1 MDVNEDIE
9 VLIEKYD
16 GIIWK
21 IVNKY
26 KVSSF
31 DREDL
36 YQAGLLGLFKAI
48 KNYKKE
54 FNVKLITYAFK
65 YIIGEVNK
73 EYKKLNLY
81 GRVDYNKIR
90 TYIDLNN
97 TKSPEEICKEL
108 KISLETFYDAL
119 SRVDQIIYL
128 EEDVKDELL
137 ENRTYYELDLEKD
150 EELLYQYYIVRHL
163 TQGEIAKLLNV
174 SQSTVSRNI
183 QKLKKR
189 LKDINNL

>member
-1 MDVNEDIE
+1 MGVNDDIE
-9 VLIEKYD
+9 VLIEKYECV
-16 GIIWK
+16 IWK

-31 DREDL
+31 DKEDL

-48 KNYKKE
+48 KNYKEE

-90 TYIDLNN
+90 SYVYVHSTL
-97 TKSPEEICKEL
+97 TPEEICKEL
-108 KISLETFYDAL
+108 KITIETFYDAV
-119 SRVDQIIYL
+119 SRVDQIVYL
-128 EEDVKDELL
+128 EEEAKDALL
-137 ENRTYYELDLEKD
+137 ENKSYYDLDLEKD
-150 EELLYQYYIVRHL
+150 EELLYQYYVVRHL
-163 TQGEIAKLLNV
+163 TQSEIAKLLKV

-183 QKLKKR
+183 SKLKEK
-189 LKDINNL
+189 LKENFL